1 MELDEMK
8 RIWLALEEKL
18 DKELS
23 FKSEQMHEMLQS
35 KVDQSLGKLINSEI
49 SGGIVGLLTIPFSIW
64 ALETH
69 EGNDIFLKIF
79 VIYMIMFF
87 AVGCIWQTM
96 KVIKLINI
104 NHVKSLCSNMR
115 NVERYKIWIKKEKLY
130 GVLAA
135 LVGIFLFFPCLLNA
149 PLWLWV
155 AYIAIAI
162 AGITFGLWQYKKICE
177 PLIKSISEG
186 LEKLK
191 DLDC

>member
-8 RIWLALEEKL
+8 RIWLVLEEKL

-23 FKSEQMHEMLQS
+23 FKSEQMHEMIQS
-35 KVDQSLGKLINSEI
+35 KFDQSLCKLTNSEI
-49 SGGIVGLLTIPFSIW
+49 SGGIVGLLTIPFLIW
-64 ALETH
+64 ALETRV
-69 EGNDIFLKIF
+69 GNDIFLKIS
-79 VIYMIMFF
+79 VMYMIMFCV
-87 AVGCIWQTM
+87 VGCIWQTM

-149 PLWLWV
+149 PLWFWV